1 MEATPSPGVIAGAA
15 GRTDC
20 GGDSSLSVGDFDAKA
35 CGGATTV
42 GPGTVGGA
50 RGTVGAV
57 AAGALAVGLGAAGLT
72 GAPML
77 IVGAAGRACDFGLPP
92 ISIVRETMTDGGA
105 ATGAFGGGAA
115 GFVACASGLGGA
127 DAPLPSSGRLVKT
140 LIAEWRGYQSLA
152 VHHLKVKGPPSI
164 ASTSHHRLTEIRRD
178 HRVTRR
184 GRSGS
189 GLGQCVE
196 GDGIPPSTMLRVA

>member
-1 MEATPSPGVIAGAA
+1 MDDTPSPGVIAGAA

-20 GGDSSLSVGDFDAKA
+20 GGASSLSVGDFDAKV
-35 CGGATTV
+35 CGGAAAV

-50 RGTVGAV
+50 GGA
-57 AAGALAVGLGAAGLT
+57 AGAGALAVGAGAAGFA

-77 IVGAAGRACDFGLPP
+77 IVGAAGRACDFGPAP

-140 LIAEWRGYQSLA
+140 LIAE
-152 VHHLKVKGPPSI
+152 
-164 ASTSHHRLTEIRRD
+164 
-178 HRVTRR
+178 
-184 GRSGS
+184 
-189 GLGQCVE
+189 
-196 GDGIPPSTMLRVA
+196 